1 MYFLHRRTLL
11 VITEKAS
18 TPRNYESYSRCR
30 ASEERGVSASPTN
43 PPSKAYRVHL
53 SSQPGDRGV
62 TSWKFNMHVPPI
74 FPHSFP

>member
-18 TPRNYESYSRCR
+18 SPRNYESYSRCL

-43 PPSKAYRVHL
+43 PPSKAY
-53 SSQPGDRGV
+53 
-62 TSWKFNMHVPPI
+62 
-74 FPHSFP
+74 